1 MEVSLDTIIQEIEE
15 RGGYVEDEEKRENN
29 EEYRQRIMLIGT
41 ILRELFVSDRETLL
55 LMSKPEHEAYTLFTT
70 NYRPYILLH
79 PEIQS

>member
-1 MEVSLDTIIQEIEE
+1 MIEKIQE
-15 RGGYVEDEEKRENN
+15 RGGYVEDAEKRENS
-29 EEYRQRIMLIGT
+29 EEYRQRIMLIST
-41 ILRELFVSDRETLL
+41 ILAELFVSDRETLL